1 MKTILVPVG
10 GSATDQVVF
19 ETALAAAR
27 PLAAHLEFLHI
38 HVGAGEAAL
47 HTPHVAFARG
57 AALRNAL
64 NDLAQQGEGRA
75 ATAAH
80 NVREFCAR
88 SNIDILDK
96 PRVSKAVTARFR
108 QEEGD
113 ALERLTFHARHNDLV
128 VMGRA
133 SKSDGLPEDRIESL
147 LMACGRPL
155 LIASSSAPKSLLGT
169 VMICWKECPDAARA
183 VLAAMPLLSKAQRV
197 VLASIKEAADPAGE
211 GVAEIVRQLQ
221 WHGIDA
227 DARILSSDGR
237 STAELLA
244 GSARDLWCRLAGH
257 GWLRPSAR
265 TRAAVWRLHASRDR
279 PGRHSGLSVALRQR
293 RHGATSLASL
303 EGGLNSRPE
312 QPTG

>member
-10 GSATDQVVF
+10 GSDTDQVVF
-19 ETALAAAR
+19 QTALAIAR

-64 NDLAQQGEGRA
+64 NDLAQQGESRA

-88 SNIDILDK
+88 SQLDMVDK
-96 PRVSKAVTARFR
+96 PSASKGVTARWW

-113 ALERLTFHARHNDLV
+113 ALERLTFHARHHDLV

-133 SKSDGLPEDRIESL
+133 TKSDGLPENQLESL
-147 LMACGRPL
+147 LMGCGRPL
-155 LIASSSAPKSLLGT
+155 LIASTVAPKALLGT
-169 VMICWKECPDAARA
+169 VMVCWKESPDAARA
-183 VLAAMPLLSKAQRV
+183 ISAAMPLLTKAQHV
-197 VLASIKEAADPAGE
+197 VLVSIREAADSTAE
-211 GVAEIVRQLQ
+211 AVAEIIRQLQ
-221 WHGIDA
+221 WHDIDA
-227 DARILSSDGR
+227 DARVLSLDGR

-244 GSARDLWCRLAGH
+244 ATARDC
-257 GWLRPSAR
+257 
-265 TRAAVWRLHASRDR
+265 
-279 PGRHSGLSVALRQR
+279 
-293 RHGATSLASL
+293 GATLL
-303 EGGLNSRPE
+303 IMGGYGHRRARELLFGGCTQAVIGAAETPVFLLH
-312 QPTG
+312 